1 MKVMYYYWFY
11 FPSKKGR
18 SGRRHWRPL
27 GDLAEYNN
35 DLTNVEAASSSG
47 TETDSSGEEEELS
60 RNQSMNKNLKVGR
73 LTMELPDSSV
83 DL

>member
-1 MKVMYYYWFY
+1 MQEQEIKI
-11 FPSKKGR
+11 
-18 SGRRHWRPL
+18 
-27 GDLAEYNN
+27 E
-35 DLTNVEAASSSG
+35 SSG
-47 TETDSSGEEEELS
+47 DEEELS